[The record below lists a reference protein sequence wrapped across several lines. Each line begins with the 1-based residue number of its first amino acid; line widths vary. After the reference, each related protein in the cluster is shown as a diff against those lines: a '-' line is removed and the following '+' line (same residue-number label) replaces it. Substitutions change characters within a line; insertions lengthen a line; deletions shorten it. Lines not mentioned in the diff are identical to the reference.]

1 MPVAPRRPLR
11 WLASGALV
19 LVLAG
24 CRTEVV
30 VGVDVR
36 PDGSGTVTVTA
47 TLDAEAATQLGDPA
61 QLSFQDLATAG
72 WTAAPAEP
80 VDGGGLRI
88 QVRRRFASPDGLASV
103 LAEVGGRDG
112 VLRDVGLDV
121 TDALA
126 STDYRFRADIRVTGD
141 PAQFGDPDLTAAL
154 GGLALGRTPE
164 ELAALGTADA
174 DAATLTL
181 SVRLPGD
188 APDTNGTLRSGRAEW
203 TVPLTGGTATSEDA
217 RSASSVAKARTR
229 ALLGAAAVLLV
240 LALVV
245 LVVGLVRTRRGPS
258 APGPAQDP
266 SDPDPVPGPSA

>member
-11 WLASGALV
+11 WLACAALV
-19 LVLAG
+19 LVVAG

-47 TLDAEAATQLGDPA
+47 SLDAEAATQLGDPA

-72 WTAAPAEP
+72 WTAEPAEE

-88 QVRRRFASPDGLASV
+88 RVRRRFASPDELASV

-112 VLRDVGLDV
+112 VFRDVGLDV

-217 RSASSVAKARTR
+217 RSASSVAKGRTR

-245 LVVGLVRTRRGPS
+245 LVVGLVRTRRRRAASAPNPS
-258 APGPAQDP
+258 APDP
-266 SDPDPVPGPSA
+266 SAPNPSA